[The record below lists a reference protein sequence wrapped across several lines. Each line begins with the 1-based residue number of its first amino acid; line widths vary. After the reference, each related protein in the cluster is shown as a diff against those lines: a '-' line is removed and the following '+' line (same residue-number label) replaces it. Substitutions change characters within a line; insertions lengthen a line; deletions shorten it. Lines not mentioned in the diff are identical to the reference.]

1 MHGMQ
6 FRIGLGAFTLAI
18 ATVAMAQ
25 PALDTMK
32 VAPREFAQTVAAE
45 ATIEAVK
52 QATLGTQVAGR
63 IVELPVRAG
72 DTVRAGQVLARID
85 ARAADAAVAASRSQL
100 AEAEANLANA
110 KRVHERNKALV
121 AQKFVSQAAVDQ
133 SESAYQ
139 AALAQVEAVRANAGS
154 AVVARDWTTI
164 VAPYAGV
171 VGETLAELGDMATPG
186 KAIVTVFDP
195 REMRAVAYVPQA
207 TFGKA
212 KLDGARVDLPAL
224 GTTVKPLR
232 STVIPL
238 ADAKSHTTRVRF
250 DLPPTD
256 GLVPGQYA
264 RARLPVGVAT
274 MLAVP
279 ESALVRR
286 GEVTGVYVID
296 DKGVPRLRQLRTGE
310 RVGDGEIEV
319 LAGLSGGETIAA
331 NPVAAG
337 MRTAAIKPPH

>member
-1 MHGMQ
+1 MALWTV
-6 FRIGLGAFTLAI
+6 LGALGLA
-18 ATVAMAQ
+18 VAAAVAAQ
-25 PALDTMK
+25 PALDTIT
-32 VAPREFAQTVAAE
+32 VAPRPFAQSVAVE
-45 ATIEAVK
+45 ATVEAVR
-52 QATLGTQVAGR
+52 QATLGSQVAGR
-63 IVELPVRAG
+63 IVELPVKAG

-110 KRVHERNKALV
+110 KRVNERNKALA

-154 AVVARDWTTI
+154 AAVARDWTTI

-186 KAIVTVFDP
+186 KPIVTVFDP
-195 REMRAVAYVPQA
+195 REMRAVASVPQA
-207 TFGKA
+207 TVAKA
-212 KLDGARVDLPAL
+212 KLDGARVDLPGLA
-224 GTTVKPLR
+224 TTLTPAR
-232 STVIPL
+232 ATVVPL

-250 DLPPTD
+250 DLPPVA
-256 GLVPGQYA
+256 GLAPGQYA
-264 RARLPVGVAT
+264 RVRLPVGVAT

-279 ESALVRR
+279 GSALVRR

-296 DKGVPRLRQLRTGE
+296 ATGAPRLRQVRTGE
-310 RVGDGEIEV
+310 RVGDDEIEI

-337 MRTAAIKPPH
+337 MRTAAR

>member
-1 MHGMQ
+1 
-6 FRIGLGAFTLAI
+6 
-18 ATVAMAQ
+18 
-25 PALDTMK
+25 
-32 VAPREFAQTVAAE
+32 
-45 ATIEAVK
+45 
-52 QATLGTQVAGR
+52 
-63 IVELPVRAG
+63 
-72 DTVRAGQVLARID
+72 
-85 ARAADAAVAASRSQL
+85 
-100 AEAEANLANA
+100 
-110 KRVHERNKALV
+110 
-121 AQKFVSQAAVDQ
+121 
-133 SESAYQ
+133 
-139 AALAQVEAVRANAGS
+139 
-154 AVVARDWTTI
+154 
-164 VAPYAGV
+164 
-171 VGETLAELGDMATPG
+171 MATPG

-207 TFGKA
+207 TLGKA

-224 GTTVKPLR
+224 GKTVKPLR
-232 STVIPL
+232 ATVIPL

-337 MRTAAIKPPH
+337 MRTAAVRPPH

>member
-1 MHGMQ
+1 MV
-6 FRIGLGAFTLAI
+6 RTIALALF
-18 ATVAMAQ
+18 AVSAAAAAQ
-25 PALDTMK
+25 PALDVIK
-32 VAPREFAQTVAAE
+32 VAPRPVAQTVAVE
-45 ATIEAVK
+45 ATVEAVK
-52 QATLGTQVAGR
+52 QATLGSQVAGR
-63 IVELPVRAG
+63 IVELPVKAG

-110 KRVHERNKALV
+110 KRVHERNKALA

-154 AVVARDWTTI
+154 AAVARDWTTI

-171 VGETLAELGDMATPG
+171 VGETLAEMGDMATPG
-186 KAIVTVFDP
+186 KPIVTVFDP
-195 REMRAVAYVPQA
+195 REMRAVASVPQA
-207 TFGKA
+207 TLAKA

-224 GTTVKPLR
+224 ATTLAPVR
-232 STVIPL
+232 ATVVPL
-238 ADAKSHTTRVRF
+238 ADARSHTSRVRF
-250 DLPPTD
+250 DLPPAE

-264 RARLPVGVAT
+264 RVRLPVGVAT
-274 MLAVP
+274 MIAVP
-279 ESALVRR
+279 ASALLRR

-296 DKGVPRLRQLRTGE
+296 DKGAPRLRQVRTGE
-310 RVGDGEIEV
+310 PVGDDEIEI
-319 LAGLSGGETIAA
+319 LAGLSGSETIAA

-337 MRTAAIKPPH
+337 MRTAAR

>member
-1 MHGMQ
+1 MALWTV
-6 FRIGLGAFTLAI
+6 LGALGLA
-18 ATVAMAQ
+18 VAAAVAAQ
-25 PALDTMK
+25 PALDTIT
-32 VAPREFAQTVAAE
+32 VAPRPFAQSVAVE
-45 ATIEAVK
+45 ATVEAVR
-52 QATLGTQVAGR
+52 QATLGSQVAGR
-63 IVELPVRAG
+63 IVELPVKAG
-72 DTVRAGQVLARID
+72 DTQVLARID
-85 ARAADAAVAASRSQL
+85 ARAADAAVAVSRSQL

-110 KRVHERNKALV
+110 KRVNERNKALA

-154 AVVARDWTTI
+154 AAVARDWTTI

-186 KAIVTVFDP
+186 KPIVTVFDP
-195 REMRAVAYVPQA
+195 REMRAVASVPQA
-207 TFGKA
+207 TVAKA
-212 KLDGARVDLPAL
+212 KLDGARVDLPGLA
-224 GTTVKPLR
+224 TTLTPAR
-232 STVIPL
+232 ATVVPL

-250 DLPPTD
+250 DLPPVA
-256 GLVPGQYA
+256 GLAPGQYA
-264 RARLPVGVAT
+264 RVRLPVGVAT

-279 ESALVRR
+279 GSALVRR

-296 DKGVPRLRQLRTGE
+296 ATGAPRLRQVRTGE
-310 RVGDGEIEV
+310 RVGDDEIEI

-337 MRTAAIKPPH
+337 MRTAAR